1 MVLVIYIYI
10 QMQFNYVACVRVH
23 VFFTTKIYYIR
34 IFLFVVVTQHFPSL
48 KEKLLLIMSRGEYH
62 GNYQR
67 DDEKNKNNGER
78 YHRTSRNNTTTTT
91 NGGGGGYRNNNGGN
105 WHRNNNKRGR
115 SPEREAQFPHREV
128 HEREKTTTTSGGGSH
143 DAANV
148 FQDNPFNRSA
158 SSSQAQQQQPLSVEE
173 LLQKKREKELAE
185 TKPTFLTKKERE
197 KLAME
202 RLKEKRREEGGRGDG
217 GTVATAHHASSSRF
231 ARATSARDVA
241 ERQYQRDKS
250 AQSERERQEQLEQ
263 FRKQYAGVRDETE
276 KMKKMKQKA
285 ERAKYKFQ
293 FDWSKEDDTSR
304 DANPL
309 YDAKHDVKLL
319 FGRGTIAGV
328 DARMQMEQ
336 NHKFENSV
344 GKRRGENTVNNNRS
358 RSYDDAGDENARRI
372 DKHSKALEKYDN
384 QYDKKKETTHWSSK
398 PLAQMNERDWR
409 IFREDFN
416 ITFKGGKVPNPM
428 RAWSENELLPQEI
441 LRAIEKVGYKKPSP
455 IQMASIPIGLL
466 KRDVI
471 GVAETGS
478 GKTCAF
484 VVPMLAHIMG
494 LPKMTDEVAADGPY
508 ALVMAPTRELAQQ
521 IEEETLK
528 FAHFLGYRVACVV
541 GGQSIEDQGVQL
553 RKGVEIVVGTPGR
566 IIDVIEKRYTV
577 LNQCNYIVLDEA
589 DRMIDMGFEPQ
600 VTQVMEAMP
609 SSNLKPIDMA
619 EELDNKAIDNKQSI
633 ETSAKYRTTYMFS
646 ATMPPSVE
654 RLARTYLRNPAVV
667 TIGSAGKTSDLIK
680 QTVIWV
686 NRSEKERTLEQIL
699 SQHTQTQAIVFVN
712 TKRGVDS
719 CVTACHSMG
728 YSCGSI
734 HGGKGQDARE
744 AALTGFKRGDFDIL
758 VATDVA
764 GRGIDVKG
772 IDLVVNYELPA
783 SIENYTHRIGRTG
796 RAGRKGTAVSFITSE
811 DQDIMYDL
819 RQLLIE
825 SNNEVPPELER
836 QKAAKVKPQRDAQ
849 GRVLEGRDARG
860 MDSIIF

>member
-1 MVLVIYIYI
+1 
-10 QMQFNYVACVRVH
+10 
-23 VFFTTKIYYIR
+23 
-34 IFLFVVVTQHFPSL
+34 
-48 KEKLLLIMSRGEYH
+48 MSRDYHHNHHRRGGEENTNDGDRYH
-62 GNYQR
+62 HRAGGR
-67 DDEKNKNNGER
+67 SGGER
-78 YHRTSRNNTTTTT
+78 
-91 NGGGGGYRNNNGGN
+91 GGGN
-105 WHRNNNKRGR
+105 WNRNRNNKRGR
-115 SPEREAQFPHREV
+115 SPEREERRREAQFPHREV
-128 HEREKTTTTSGGGSH
+128 HERKDEEKEEEKATT
-143 DAANV
+143 ANN
-148 FQDNPFNRSA
+148 DPFNRRRSA
-158 SSSQAQQQQPLSVEE
+158 GDVASNQQPLSVEE

-197 KLAME
+197 KMALE
-202 RLKEKRREEGGRGDG
+202 RLKEKRERERGGGGGGGDDG
-217 GTVATAHHASSSRF
+217 ATAKAPASSSSRF

-241 ERQYQRDKS
+241 ERQYHRDERE
-250 AQSERERQEQLEQ
+250 QSERERQEQLEQ
-263 FRKQYAGVRDETE
+263 FRKQYAGMRDETE

-285 ERAKYKFQ
+285 ERTKHKFQ
-293 FDWSKEDDTSR
+293 FDWSKDDDTSR

-328 DARMQMEQ
+328 DARMQMEA
-336 NHKFENSV
+336 NHRYENAM
-344 GKRRGENTVNNNRS
+344 GRRGGNTENTKS
-358 RSYDDAGDENARRI
+358 RSYDADEENARRI
-372 DKHSKALEKYDN
+372 DKHSRALEKYDN

-398 PLAQMNERDWR
+398 PLEQMNERDWR

-428 RAWSENELLPQEI
+428 RAWSENELLPKEI

-521 IEEETLK
+521 IEQETLK

-609 SSNLKPIDMA
+609 SSNLKPIELA
-619 EELDNKAIDNKQSI
+619 EELDNKAIDNKQST
-633 ETSAKYRTTYMFS
+633 TSAKYRTTYMFS

-686 NRSEKERTLEQIL
+686 NRSEKERMLEQIL

-734 HGGKGQDARE
+734 HGGKSQDARE

-783 SIENYTHRIGRTG
+783 LIENYTHRIGRTG

-836 QKAAKVKPQRDAQ
+836 QKAAKIKPQRDAQ

>member
-1 MVLVIYIYI
+1 
-10 QMQFNYVACVRVH
+10 
-23 VFFTTKIYYIR
+23 
-34 IFLFVVVTQHFPSL
+34 
-48 KEKLLLIMSRGEYH
+48 
-62 GNYQR
+62 
-67 DDEKNKNNGER
+67 
-78 YHRTSRNNTTTTT
+78 
-91 NGGGGGYRNNNGGN
+91 
-105 WHRNNNKRGR
+105 
-115 SPEREAQFPHREV
+115 
-128 HEREKTTTTSGGGSH
+128 
-143 DAANV
+143 
-148 FQDNPFNRSA
+148 
-158 SSSQAQQQQPLSVEE
+158 
-173 LLQKKREKELAE
+173 
-185 TKPTFLTKKERE
+185 
-197 KLAME
+197 
-202 RLKEKRREEGGRGDG
+202 
-217 GTVATAHHASSSRF
+217 
-231 ARATSARDVA
+231 
-241 ERQYQRDKS
+241 
-250 AQSERERQEQLEQ
+250 
-263 FRKQYAGVRDETE
+263 
-276 KMKKMKQKA
+276 
-285 ERAKYKFQ
+285 
-293 FDWSKEDDTSR
+293 
-304 DANPL
+304 
-309 YDAKHDVKLL
+309 
-319 FGRGTIAGV
+319 
-328 DARMQMEQ
+328 
-336 NHKFENSV
+336 
-344 GKRRGENTVNNNRS
+344 
-358 RSYDDAGDENARRI
+358 
-372 DKHSKALEKYDN
+372 
-384 QYDKKKETTHWSSK
+384 
-398 PLAQMNERDWR
+398 MNERDWR

-428 RAWSENELLPQEI
+428 RAWSENELLPKEI

-521 IEEETLK
+521 IEQETLK

-541 GGQSIEDQGVQL
+541 GGQSIEDQGVKL

-609 SSNLKPIDMA
+609 SSNLKPIELA
-619 EELDNKAIDNKQSI
+619 EELDNKAIDNKQST
-633 ETSAKYRTTYMFS
+633 TSAKYRTTYMFS

-686 NRSEKERTLEQIL
+686 NRSEKERMLEQIL

-734 HGGKGQDARE
+734 HGGKSQDARE

-783 SIENYTHRIGRTG
+783 LIENYTHRIGRTG

>member
-1 MVLVIYIYI
+1 
-10 QMQFNYVACVRVH
+10 
-23 VFFTTKIYYIR
+23 
-34 IFLFVVVTQHFPSL
+34 
-48 KEKLLLIMSRGEYH
+48 MSRDYHHNHHRRGGEENTNDGDRYH
-62 GNYQR
+62 HRAGGR
-67 DDEKNKNNGER
+67 SGGER
-78 YHRTSRNNTTTTT
+78 
-91 NGGGGGYRNNNGGN
+91 GGGN
-105 WHRNNNKRGR
+105 WNRNRNNKRGR
-115 SPEREAQFPHREV
+115 SPEREERRREAQFPHREV
-128 HEREKTTTTSGGGSH
+128 HERKDEEKEEEKATT
-143 DAANV
+143 ANN
-148 FQDNPFNRSA
+148 DPFNRRRSA
-158 SSSQAQQQQPLSVEE
+158 GDVASNQQPLSVEE

-197 KLAME
+197 KMALE
-202 RLKEKRREEGGRGDG
+202 RLKEKRERERGGGGGGGDDG
-217 GTVATAHHASSSRF
+217 ATAKAPASSSSRF

-241 ERQYQRDKS
+241 ERQYHRDERE
-250 AQSERERQEQLEQ
+250 QSERERQEQLEQ
-263 FRKQYAGVRDETE
+263 FRKQYAGMRDETE

-285 ERAKYKFQ
+285 ERTKHKFQ
-293 FDWSKEDDTSR
+293 FDWSKDDDTSR

-328 DARMQMEQ
+328 DARMQMEA
-336 NHKFENSV
+336 NHRYENAM
-344 GKRRGENTVNNNRS
+344 GRRGGNTENTRS
-358 RSYDDAGDENARRI
+358 RSYDADEENARRI
-372 DKHSKALEKYDN
+372 DKHSRALEKYDN

-398 PLAQMNERDWR
+398 PLEQMNERDWR

-428 RAWSENELLPQEI
+428 RAWSENELLPKEI

-521 IEEETLK
+521 IEQETLK

-609 SSNLKPIDMA
+609 SSNLKPIELA
-619 EELDNKAIDNKQSI
+619 EELDNKAIDNKQST
-633 ETSAKYRTTYMFS
+633 TSAKYRTTYMFS

-686 NRSEKERTLEQIL
+686 NRSEKERMLEQIL

-734 HGGKGQDARE
+734 HGGKSQDARE

-783 SIENYTHRIGRTG
+783 LIENYTHRIGRTG

-836 QKAAKVKPQRDAQ
+836 QKAAKIKPQRDAQ

>member
-1 MVLVIYIYI
+1 
-10 QMQFNYVACVRVH
+10 
-23 VFFTTKIYYIR
+23 
-34 IFLFVVVTQHFPSL
+34 
-48 KEKLLLIMSRGEYH
+48 MSRDYHHNHHRRGGEENTNDGDRYH
-62 GNYQR
+62 HRAGGR
-67 DDEKNKNNGER
+67 SGGER
-78 YHRTSRNNTTTTT
+78 
-91 NGGGGGYRNNNGGN
+91 GGGN
-105 WHRNNNKRGR
+105 WNRNRNNKRGR
-115 SPEREAQFPHREV
+115 SPEREERRREAQFPHREV
-128 HEREKTTTTSGGGSH
+128 HERKDEEKEEEKATT
-143 DAANV
+143 ANN
-148 FQDNPFNRSA
+148 DPFNRRRSA
-158 SSSQAQQQQPLSVEE
+158 GDVASKNQQPLSVEE

-197 KLAME
+197 KMALE
-202 RLKEKRREEGGRGDG
+202 RLKEKRERERGGG
-217 GTVATAHHASSSRF
+217 GGGATAKAPALSSSSSRF

-241 ERQYQRDKS
+241 ERQYHRDERE
-250 AQSERERQEQLEQ
+250 QSERERQEQLEQ
-263 FRKQYAGVRDETE
+263 FRKQYAGMRDETE

-285 ERAKYKFQ
+285 ERTKHKFQ
-293 FDWSKEDDTSR
+293 FDWSKDDDTSR

-328 DARMQMEQ
+328 DARMQMEA
-336 NHKFENSV
+336 NHRYENAM
-344 GKRRGENTVNNNRS
+344 GRRGGNTENTKS
-358 RSYDDAGDENARRI
+358 RSYDADEENARRI
-372 DKHSKALEKYDN
+372 DKHSRALEKYDN

-398 PLAQMNERDWR
+398 PLEQMNERDWR

-428 RAWSENELLPQEI
+428 RAWSENELLPKEI

-521 IEEETLK
+521 IEQETLK

-609 SSNLKPIDMA
+609 SSNLKPIELA
-619 EELDNKAIDNKQSI
+619 EELDNKAIDNKQST
-633 ETSAKYRTTYMFS
+633 TSAKYRTTYMFS

-686 NRSEKERTLEQIL
+686 NRSEKERMLEQIL

-734 HGGKGQDARE
+734 HGGKSQDARE

-783 SIENYTHRIGRTG
+783 LIENYTHRIGRTG

-836 QKAAKVKPQRDAQ
+836 QKAAKIKPQRDAQ